1 MFTILSPE
9 GWDIILR
16 LIVAI
21 GLGAALGVERSLAK
35 KTAGMRTYA
44 LVSLGSALFVIIAE
58 LAGKSY
64 LNAGAGSLDP
74 LRMASQV
81 IVGIGFLGAGLII
94 FKDDRLRGL
103 TTAAGLWV
111 AAGIG
116 MAAGLG
122 FHTLAIIVAVLTLI
136 IFTVLWHLEQWLE
149 KQIDRG

>member
-9 GWDIILR
+9 SWDIVLR

-44 LVSLGSALFVIIAE
+44 LVSMGSALFVIIAE
-58 LAGKSY
+58 LAGKIY
-64 LNAGAGSLDP
+64 LANGAGSLDP
-74 LRMASQV
+74 LRIASQV

-122 FHTLAIIVAVLTLI
+122 FHILAIVVTIFTLL
-136 IFTVLWHLEQWLE
+136 IFTVLWHVEQWLE
-149 KQIDRG
+149 RQAHKD